1 MKRYLIGSG
10 FAGAL
15 LLAAAVGA
23 QNPPATSQ
31 PSPSTPS
38 TREPAAQEA
47 KTVTVEGC
55 LVREADVPGRK
66 PNVAERAGMGEDYI
80 LTSTKV
86 IKGSAPGGSSSEAR
100 PGTPTGTS
108 GMQAAMYQVK
118 GIDDEQLKSN
128 IGKRVQIVGTF
139 ENTDRATASP
149 DKAAAADELVEL
161 RGTTLTAASGECPA
175 K

>member
-15 LLAAAVGA
+15 LLAASVGA
-23 QNPPATSQ
+23 QYPPTSQ
-31 PSPSTPS
+31 PSPTTPS
-38 TREPAAQEA
+38 TKEPAAQEA
-47 KTVTVEGC
+47 KAVTVEGC

-66 PNVAERAGMGEDYI
+66 PNVAERAGLGEDYI

-86 IKGSAPGGSSSEAR
+86 VKGSAPGSASSEAR

-108 GMQAAMYQVK
+108 GTQAAMYQVK

-149 DKAAAADELVEL
+149 DKAAAADELIEL
-161 RGTTLTAASGECPA
+161 RGTTLTAASGDCPA